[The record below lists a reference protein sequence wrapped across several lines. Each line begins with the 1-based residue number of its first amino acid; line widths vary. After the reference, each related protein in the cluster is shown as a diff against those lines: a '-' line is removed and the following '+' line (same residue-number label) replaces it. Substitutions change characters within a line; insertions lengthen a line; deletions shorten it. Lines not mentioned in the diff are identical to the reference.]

1 MNVWQKPT
9 TTVLRRGTALP
20 VGRSPSLVR
29 LPYNRV
35 PDTSTTFASA
45 VSFREKFTRP
55 VGDGIC
61 GVPFHLWPL
70 YSVASSF
77 FVLFTAFSNLTW
89 QRRFFLYAVM
99 SICEGVGFQRIRRWL
114 LERLYFPRQDSV
126 FWNKGARRSPWP
138 LAKCESNW
146 IH

>member
-1 MNVWQKPT
+1 MFDRNRLLLSSDVGRHCLLAGHRRWSDCR
-9 TTVLRRGTALP
+9 TTVSPIHQQLSHQRWVFVKNSRVQSETAS
-20 VGRSPSLVR
+20 V
-29 LPYNRV
+29 
-35 PDTSTTFASA
+35 A
-45 VSFREKFTRP
+45 
-55 VGDGIC
+55 C
-61 GVPFHLWPL
+61 PFHLWPL